1 MKKLIVLFLFIS
13 ATTFSQEIALLKY
26 NGGGDWYANPTSLPN
41 LIKFCNQTI
50 GTKIKTKNAV
60 VTPSS
65 PDIFSYPYVH
75 ATGHGNVVFN
85 PSEIENFID
94 KPLTP
99 SEWYSV
105 TQEKINDF
113 ANATSDHQWIH
124 IDEERAK
131 KEMPEGKTI
140 AHGYFMVSLL
150 PKLAAQNAEIK
161 NSSRTLNYG
170 SDKVRFINMVKVGS
184 QVRLNRT
191 IISCEKMKNGG
202 FRVVNKCE
210 LEIKDENKP
219 AFIAETISLVF
230 P

>member
-1 MKKLIVLFLFIS
+1 MVIIES
-13 ATTFSQEIALLKY
+13 
-26 NGGGDWYANPTSLPN
+26 
-41 LIKFCNQTI
+41 
-50 GTKIKTKNAV
+50 
-60 VTPSS
+60 
-65 PDIFSYPYVH
+65 
-75 ATGHGNVVFN
+75 
-85 PSEIENFID
+85 PSEIKKFID

-99 SEWYSV
+99 SEWYDV
-105 TQEKINDF
+105 TQDKINKF
-113 ANATSDHQWIH
+113 ADSTSDHKWIH

-131 KEMPEGKTI
+131 KEMPDGKTI

-161 NSSRTLNYG
+161 NTSRTLNYG

-191 IISCEKMKNGG
+191 IISCEKMNNGG

-210 LEIKDENKP
+210 LEIKDEDKP

>member
-1 MKKLIVLFLFIS
+1 MIIIQS
-13 ATTFSQEIALLKY
+13 
-26 NGGGDWYANPTSLPN
+26 
-41 LIKFCNQTI
+41 
-50 GTKIKTKNAV
+50 
-60 VTPSS
+60 
-65 PDIFSYPYVH
+65 
-75 ATGHGNVVFN
+75 
-85 PSEIENFID
+85 PSEIKEYID

-99 SEWYSV
+99 SNWYDV

-124 IDEERAK
+124 IDVERAK

-210 LEIKDENKP
+210 LEIKDEDKQ

>member
-1 MKKLIVLFLFIS
+1 MIIIQS
-13 ATTFSQEIALLKY
+13 
-26 NGGGDWYANPTSLPN
+26 
-41 LIKFCNQTI
+41 
-50 GTKIKTKNAV
+50 
-60 VTPSS
+60 
-65 PDIFSYPYVH
+65 
-75 ATGHGNVVFN
+75 
-85 PSEIENFID
+85 PSEIKEYID

-99 SEWYSV
+99 SNWYDV

-124 IDEERAK
+124 IDVERAK

-150 PKLAAQNAEIK
+150 PKLAAQNAVIK

-191 IISCEKMKNGG
+191 IISCEKMNNGG

-210 LEIKDENKP
+210 LEIKDEDKP